1 MPDELTAPTEVL
13 VRRLADV
20 DPAEPFPGV
29 VQRIVHD
36 QPGIQM
42 KTFTMTAG
50 EFATE
55 AHSHP
60 EIQIMLVTSGEFHME
75 VGGQH
80 VHLVE
85 GTVLTI
91 PGDVPHRSWS
101 TGTHA
106 AGIDVFYLPRDDA

>member
-1 MPDELTAPTEVL
+1 MPEEITTAVA
-13 VRRLADV
+13 RRLEDVPAD
-20 DPAEPFPGV
+20 EPFPGV
-29 VQRIVHD
+29 IHRIVHD
-36 QPGIQM
+36 QPGM
-42 KTFTMTAG
+42 LVKAFTMSDG

-75 VGGQH
+75 VGGEH

-91 PGDVPHRSWS
+91 PGNVPHRAWS
-101 TGTHA
+101 TGTDA
-106 AGIDVFYLPRDDA
+106 AGVDVFFLPQD